1 MLFGILNIVF
11 GALVLSPSFVA
22 EKKRRKYANALSWA
36 GIILLIWGIMGV
48 VSSLLNIQVISTSPL
63 YWILWIAGGITG
75 LLMGIILVVN
85 LLKRSTEGIVNK
97 VLPYQRLVGI
107 VAVIVGILQLFV
119 TA

>member
-22 EKKRRKYANALSWA
+22 EKKRGKYAAALSWA

-48 VSSLLNIQVISTSPL
+48 VSSLLNIQVLSTSPL

-75 LLMGIILVVN
+75 LLMGIILGVN
-85 LLKRSTEGIVNK
+85 LLRRPSEGSVNRL
-97 VLPYQRLVGI
+97 LPWQRIAGI
-107 VAVIVGILQLFV
+107 AAVIIGILQLFV